1 MSVALDDKYTATDG
15 RVLISG
21 LQALVR
27 LTLEQRRLDQ
37 ERGLNTRVFVSGYP
51 GSPLAGVDLEMGR
64 AARLL
69 EPAGVVFQPALNEEL
84 AATAVAGTQLLGRLP
99 GRRHDGVAAFWYGKS
114 PGLDRAADAIRHGNL
129 AGTAALGGAVAW
141 IGDDPGSKSSTV
153 PSSCEPMCQS
163 LCVPLL
169 APGSVAEIIEFGLH
183 AVA

>member
-1 MSVALDDKYTATDG
+1 MPARVAVLGFPTNLREARVSVALDDKYTAADG

-84 AATAVAGTQLLGRLP
+84 AATAVAGTQLLDRLP
-99 GRRHDGVAAFWYGKS
+99 GRRHDGVTGF
-114 PGLDRAADAIRHGNL
+114 
-129 AGTAALGGAVAW
+129 
-141 IGDDPGSKSSTV
+141 
-153 PSSCEPMCQS
+153 
-163 LCVPLL
+163 
-169 APGSVAEIIEFGLH
+169 
-183 AVA
+183 